1 MWDLNL
7 VHFFLCTKFVE
18 FDKIKFCLFV
28 TNLTIDE
35 ITAIFITEIKIG
47 CTIKAYGTRWS
58 IFELSL
64 KSKKII
70 RYAKFVVN
78 RSFLLRIILRTSSH
92 IDILVAN
99 YIHRGGYNRN
109 CFVKE
114 ISHDYH
120 VFIDVI

>member
-1 MWDLNL
+1 MGFEFSSL
-7 VHFFLCTKFVE
+7 FE

-35 ITAIFITEIKIG
+35 ITSIFIT
-47 CTIKAYGTRWS
+47 YGTRWS

-78 RSFLLRIILRTSSH
+78 KSFLSRIILRTSSH